1 LVGAKDQI
9 PNTLF
14 TLLAGVEIRTALAF
28 FFMSSG
34 LQQPMPDAA
43 APADAENIPK
53 GVVDLSA
60 RRNRTPVV
68 PVLLYI
74 EIHDSAE
81 DSTVYTVPLNIVP
94 ELVIKVLLAQPN
106 NYEICIDD
114 DGWSP
119 LVETLQDAKN
129 EDDGDDENDEDAL
142 TDACDEF
149 FDGLQPNRDEARLLN
164 NGVAVEFVVK
174 RFCC

>member
-1 LVGAKDQI
+1 MVGAKDQI

-14 TLLAGVEIRTALAF
+14 TLLAGVEIRAALAF
-28 FFMSSG
+28 SFMSSE

-43 APADAENIPK
+43 APADAENLPK

-60 RRNRTPVV
+60 PRNRTPVV

-74 EIHDSAE
+74 DIHDSAE
-81 DSTVYTVPLNIVP
+81 DSTVYTVPLNTVP
-94 ELVIKVLLAQPN
+94 ELVMKVLLAQSN
-106 NYEICIDD
+106 NYEICIDN
-114 DGWSP
+114 DGWRP
-119 LVETLQDAKN
+119 LLETLQDAKN
-129 EDDGDDENDEDAL
+129 EDDEDAL

-149 FDGLQPNRDEARLLN
+149 FDGLEPNRDEARLLN

-174 RFCC
+174 RFYC